1 MASIKE
7 LLFRIHI
14 HSLLFWLLECAH
26 VMFLI
31 VISNVR
37 DLISYLWKEEEIQAL
52 F

>member
-14 HSLLFWLLECAH
+14 HSLLFFLQCAH